1 METDLDGIINSHER
15 SKNAKSRIKSS
26 LHSQDSRQT
35 EKDIEE
41 HLAEI
46 KHTETSVP
54 LPSPTSRRSGICG
67 LGYTPRR
74 SLKTLLLSCQK
85 SKFDTS
91 HNLQVRRAS
100 DEAERIL
107 DSNRNMALKRSSSV
121 PHKVSYPIHDAVRN
135 NDFKELGKLFKKKKR
150 IDVDLKDEEGFS
162 ALHRAAQIGFTEAV
176 EFLVSHGANVN
187 LKSKNN
193 LAPLYFAVQSG
204 NFDCAAFLIDHG
216 ADDGEIKDG
225 FSDSKGPEF
234 LGKSRF
240 SRTRMSVHN

>member
-1 METDLDGIINSHER
+1 METDLNGIITSHER
-15 SKNAKSRIKSS
+15 SKNAKSDTKSS
-26 LHSQDSRQT
+26 LHSQDSQQT
-35 EKDIEE
+35 ENDIEE
-41 HLAEI
+41 HFAEI
-46 KHTETSVP
+46 KHTESSVA
-54 LPSPTSRRSGICG
+54 LSSPTSRRSGICG
-67 LGYTPRR
+67 LGYSPRR

-85 SKFDTS
+85 NKSDTS
-91 HNLQVRRAS
+91 NTSPPRRAS
-100 DEAERIL
+100 DEAERIP
-107 DSNRNMALKRSSSV
+107 DPNKNMALKRSSSV

-135 NDFKELGKLFKKKKR
+135 NDFKELTKLFKKKRR

-193 LAPLYFAVQSG
+193 LTPLYFAVQSG
-204 NFDCAAFLIDHG
+204 NFDCASFLIDHG

-225 FSDSKGPEF
+225 FSDSKVPEF
-234 LGKSRF
+234 LGKSKF

>member
-1 METDLDGIINSHER
+1 METDLNGIITSHEGR
-15 SKNAKSRIKSS
+15 KHAKSDTKSS
-26 LHSQDSRQT
+26 LHSQDSKQT

-41 HLAEI
+41 HFAEI
-46 KHTETSVP
+46 KHTEASVA

-67 LGYTPRR
+67 LGYGPRR

-85 SKFDTS
+85 NKSDISNTS
-91 HNLQVRRAS
+91 QLRRAL
-100 DEAERIL
+100 DEAERTP
-107 DSNRNMALKRSSSV
+107 DSDWNMALKRSSSV
-121 PHKVSYPIHDAVRN
+121 PHRVAYPIHEAVKN

-150 IDVDLKDEEGFS
+150 IDIDLKDEEGFS

-193 LAPLYFAVQSG
+193 LTPLYFAVQSG
-204 NFDCAAFLIDHG
+204 NFDCASFLIDHG

-225 FSDSKGPEF
+225 FSDSKVPEF
-234 LGKSRF
+234 LGRSRF
-240 SRTRMSVHN
+240 SRMRMSVHN